1 MNNISTCL
9 SPSSLTDATPI
20 SLQSSA
26 FLSSSAPTS
35 SYLPSSSTAD
45 FLKAAAAMSCSS
57 ISDQTNSNNNNIA
70 TSPLQLSQ
78 FLFGT
83 SPTAALAA
91 LTVAG
96 SPPASLPIPSCTPA
110 FEGRSDSGSDTSSI
124 ASLSSSPTPSSST
137 PPLFES
143 LRRRTSSFG
152 APLSVNPFANLSST
166 FPTTQ
171 TSAATNLPTHEQL
184 LAFLANVQLSSCFP
198 GLNLS
203 ANEPEGSVTG
213 MDTTPQQLPPNNKP
227 IPAALTTNFVD
238 ICSV

>member
-1 MNNISTCL
+1 M
-9 SPSSLTDATPI
+9 
-20 SLQSSA
+20 
-26 FLSSSAPTS
+26 SSSVP
-35 SYLPSSSTAD
+35 D
-45 FLKAAAAMSCSS
+45 H
-57 ISDQTNSNNNNIA
+57 SNNNNIA

-91 LTVAG
+91 LTVAN
-96 SPPASLPIPSCTPA
+96 SPPASLPIPSSTPA
-110 FEGRSDSGSDTSSI
+110 YDRRSESGSDTSSI

-137 PPLFES
+137 PDLFDS

-166 FPTTQ
+166 FPTQ
-171 TSAATNLPTHEQL
+171 PSVAANLPTHEQL

-227 IPAALTTNFVD
+227 IPAALTTNFV
-238 ICSV
+238 